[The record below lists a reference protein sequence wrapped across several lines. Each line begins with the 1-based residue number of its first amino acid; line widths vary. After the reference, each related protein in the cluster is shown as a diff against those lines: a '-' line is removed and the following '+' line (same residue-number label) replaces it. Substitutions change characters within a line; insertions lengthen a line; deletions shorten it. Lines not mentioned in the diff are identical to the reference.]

1 MDPQQLPPQIRPAM
15 GAPLPGVQ
23 VPPQIPQMMMG
34 MRPPVAM
41 ISPFSVL
48 PEQEEKKR

>member
-1 MDPQQLPPQIRPAM
+1 MDPQLPPQIRPNI
-15 GAPLPGVQ
+15 GAPLGGVQ
-23 VPPQIPQMMMG
+23 MPPQMPPMMMG
-34 MRPPVAM
+34 VRPPVNM